1 MAPKKQRAK
10 KKTLNDRIALE
21 YFTPKRS
28 GALSGRST
36 YQRHTKHPTSRVSDF
51 LSARD
56 SYTLHKPVRRKF
68 PRRITYANGIDE
80 LWQADLADMS
90 LIQSHNR
97 GTRYLLTVID
107 VFSKFAF
114 VRPLKKKTGEELV
127 SAFTSILKESGR
139 KPQRLQTDKGTEF
152 KNRTFQ
158 DFLSRENIH
167 FYTSEDPV
175 TKAAV
180 VERFNRTL
188 KGRLYRFMTYK
199 NSKTYLNNLSDLVTN
214 YNSTF
219 HRSIGTQPRLVNEK
233 NRNDVYNRLYGKA
246 MRERMLKHTTP
257 KFSVGDRVRVANER
271 KTFQR
276 GFQPGWTREVFTVK
290 YRENTHPYVYRLQ
303 DLNGEKILGTF
314 YEQEMQ
320 KVQDTDIY
328 RIEKIIKK
336 QGHRALVRWVGYG
349 PQFDSWI
356 PLSSIEKNYLN

>member
-1 MAPKKQRAK
+1 MAPKKRGAK
-10 KKTLNDRIALE
+10 KKTLNDRIATE
-21 YFTPKRS
+21 YFNPKRAGAFS
-28 GALSGRST
+28 GKGT
-36 YQRHTKHPTSRVSDF
+36 FQKHTKHPAARVSDF
-51 LSARD
+51 LSTRD

-68 PRRITYANGIDE
+68 PRRITYADSIDE

-90 LIQSHNR
+90 LLQSHNR

-114 VRPLKKKTGEELV
+114 VRPLKRKTGEELV
-127 SAFTSILKESGR
+127 SAFTSILKKSGR
-139 KPQRLQTDKGTEF
+139 RPMRLQTDKGTEF
-152 KNRTFQ
+152 KNRHFQ
-158 DFLSRENIH
+158 NFLARENIH

-199 NSKTYLNNLSDLVTN
+199 NSKTYLNSLPDLVAN
-214 YNSTF
+214 YNSSF

-233 NRNDVYNRLYGKA
+233 NQDVVYHRLYGKA
-246 MRERMLKHTTP
+246 MRERMTKSNSP
-257 KFSVGDRVRVANER
+257 KFVVGDRVRVANER

-276 GFQPGWTREVFTVK
+276 GFQPGWTKEIFTVTH
-290 YRENTHPYVYRLQ
+290 RENTHPYVYRLQ
-303 DLNGEKILGTF
+303 DLNGEHILGTF

-320 KVQDTDIY
+320 KVRDTGMY
-328 RIEKIIKK
+328 RIEKIVKK
-336 QGHRALVRWVGYG
+336 QGRRVLVRWMGYG

-356 PLSSIEKNYLN
+356 PLSSITTKYLN